1 MLELRALSF
10 NVPCSGWLVTRAFHL
25 SALCFQHRALLSQAQ
40 EMTPCS
46 CGCILFS
53 PAFSSR
59 MPHHHHHH
67 HQWRLGTESAGTPG
81 EATSL
86 VQNSKQFALPNTSVS
101 SVQWP
106 CPLLD
111 TQMVFP
117 FYISGRISPDTSLNF
132 ITKTINRQVYPHPS
146 PPSPLVLR
154 LKSTEEL
161 GERIDTAPD
170 FPIFLIDSGRW
181 ANKPAI
187 HPVSIV
193 TWGLQRLQD
202 IWNIEDCL
210 WYFRGKRRKS
220 TGSSSPWSDWPFC
233 GYLYLMNCWLQPHQP
248 LNLWSKQITRFQS
261 LWIPGV
267 HSHPCRFRQ
276 LRSLPNEINVFRAD
290 SLFSQAGSKFLDTQ
304 MEWFDLNIS
313 SLIVNETSKNH
324 GWWNFSIKPIKP
336 VQYIAIFSGYK
347 HPQIS
352 SLVDWYH
359 NFDRYRLVA
368 ADLQAQ
374 QRIPPSPMWVKQE

>member
-1 MLELRALSF
+1 MANTQGMMLELRVLSF

-59 MPHHHHHH
+59 MPHHHHHYHHHHHH

-132 ITKTINRQVYPHPS
+132 ITKT
-146 PPSPLVLR
+146 
-154 LKSTEEL
+154 STV
-161 GERIDTAPD
+161 RYTP
-170 FPIFLIDSGRW
+170 
-181 ANKPAI
+181 I
-187 HPVSIV
+187 HP
-193 TWGLQRLQD
+193 LHP
-202 IWNIEDCL
+202 L
-210 WYFRGKRRKS
+210 WY
-220 TGSSSPWSDWPFC
+220 C
-233 GYLYLMNCWLQPHQP
+233 
-248 LNLWSKQITRFQS
+248 
-261 LWIPGV
+261 
-267 HSHPCRFRQ
+267 
-276 LRSLPNEINVFRAD
+276 A
-290 SLFSQAGSKFLDTQ
+290 
-304 MEWFDLNIS
+304 
-313 SLIVNETSKNH
+313 
-324 GWWNFSIKPIKP
+324 
-336 VQYIAIFSGYK
+336 
-347 HPQIS
+347 
-352 SLVDWYH
+352 
-359 NFDRYRLVA
+359 
-368 ADLQAQ
+368 
-374 QRIPPSPMWVKQE
+374 